1 MAAGDYVCRFKN
13 PDLNAEKTV
22 AVHVEAGVNQKVV
35 VQLP

>member
-1 MAAGDYVCRFKN
+1 MSAGDYVCRFKN

-22 AVHVEAGVNQKVV
+22 SVHVEPGSNQKVV